1 MSAGPVSVPFAAKD
15 DRARP
20 PGAPPFKKILIANRG
35 EIALRVIR
43 ACRELGI
50 RTVAVHSEADTRA
63 LHVRFADE
71 AVCIGPS
78 PATRSY
84 LHIPAIIAAAEITG
98 ADAIHPGYGFLS
110 ENAEFARLCG
120 KCGVTFIGPTPEAMQ
135 AWGDKVTARSNAKRF
150 GLPLLPGSEVLRDA
164 DHAIAEAKRIG
175 FPVIMKASGGG
186 GGRGMRIVRTEAEVA
201 SNYTQATR
209 EAEAGFKNPDVYM
222 EKFVERPKHI
232 EFQVLADQ
240 HGGVWTL
247 GERECSLQRRHQKVI
262 EEAPSP
268 AMSPELRQEMG
279 ETIRRAVKETGYTS
293 LGTLEFI
300 MDEDKRLYFLEMN
313 TRVQVEHP
321 VTEMV
326 TGLDLVCLQI
336 RVAAGEKIDLPDT
349 RPWSFRG
356 HSIECRIN
364 AEDPRTFAPWP
375 GLITE
380 YFPPGGGGVRVDSGV
395 YGGWTVPQHYDSL
408 IAKVIVHAPTRGE
421 AILRMRRA
429 LDEFIVGGI
438 RTNIALHKLLLVD
451 DEVVRGEMTTR
462 TIENVL
468 AKPHA

>member
-1 MSAGPVSVPFAAKD
+1 MPS
-15 DRARP
+15 RP
-20 PGAPPFKKILIANRG
+20 ATPPFKKILIANRG

-50 RTVAVHSEADTRA
+50 ATVAVHSEADTRA

-84 LHIPAIIAAAEITG
+84 LHIPAIMAAAEITG

-110 ENAEFARLCG
+110 ENAEFARLCA
-120 KCGVTFIGPTPEAMQ
+120 KCGVTFIGPSPEAMRS
-135 AWGDKVTARSNAKRF
+135 WGDKVAARNNAKAY

-164 DHAIAEAKRIG
+164 DHAVAEAKRIG
-175 FPVIMKASGGG
+175 FPIILKASGGG
-186 GGRGMRIVRTEAEVA
+186 GGRGMRIVRKEEDVA
-201 SNYTQATR
+201 SNFIQATR
-209 EAEAGFKNPDVYM
+209 EAEAGFKNPDVFM

-232 EFQVLADQ
+232 EFQVLADA
-240 HGGVWTL
+240 HGNVWTL
-247 GERECSLQRRHQKVI
+247 GERECSLQRRHQKVV

-268 AMSPELRQEMG
+268 AMTPELRQEIG
-279 ETIRRAVKETGYTS
+279 ETIRRAVRETGYRS

-326 TGLDLVCLQI
+326 TGLDLVALQI
-336 RVAAGEKIDLPDT
+336 RVAAGERLELPDT

-356 HSIECRIN
+356 HAIECRIN
-364 AEDPRTFAPWP
+364 AEDPKTFAPWP
-375 GLITE
+375 GKITE
-380 YFPPGGGGVRVDSGV
+380 YFPPGGAGVRVDSGV

-408 IAKVIVHAPTRGE
+408 LAKVIVHAPTRAE
-421 AILRMRRA
+421 AIARMRRA

-438 RTNIALHKLLLVD
+438 RTNIALHKRLLAD
-451 DEVVRGEMTTR
+451 DEVIDGGMTTR
-462 TIENVL
+462 TVERII
-468 AKPHA
+468 AQP